1 MNSKIYF
8 TFGRFQPPHS
18 GHAFLINKIIEL
30 AKENNADYCIFVSS
44 SLNKPN
50 WKTSKAKGSD
60 VNPLPVDIKIHFLE
74 KMFPG
79 TKFIDG
85 SIYGNNVINFIKV
98 MKEQGYT
105 DITGVFGGVR
115 ADEFKKLFDK
125 YEPETHVIKLERDE
139 EKSISAT
146 KMRLAAFNNPAFFNE
161 HASIGNMQATDIDEL
176 RNIVK
181 SKLSFGKKS
190 FNKRYLKSVLLDI
203 IYLKK

>member
-1 MNSKIYF
+1 MNKKIYF

-30 AKENNADYCIFVSS
+30 AKENNADYRIFVSS
-44 SLNKPN
+44 TINKPN
-50 WKTSKAKGSD
+50 WKTSKAKDSNK
-60 VNPLPVDIKIHFLE
+60 NPLPVEIKIHFLE

-105 DITGVFGGVR
+105 NITGVFGGVR

-125 YEPETHVIKLERDE
+125 YEPETQVIKLDRDE
-139 EKSISAT
+139 ENSISAT
-146 KMRLAAFNNPAFFNE
+146 KMRIAAFNNPSFFNE
-161 HASIGNMQATDIDEL
+161 HTSIGNMQVTDIDEL

-181 SKLSFGKKS
+181 RQLSFGKKS
-190 FNKRYLKSVLLDI
+190 FNKGSLKSVLLDI

>member
-30 AKENNADYCIFVSS
+30 AKENNADYRIFVSS
-44 SLNKPN
+44 TINKPN
-50 WKTSKAKGSD
+50 WKTSKAKDSNK
-60 VNPLPVDIKIHFLE
+60 NPLPVDIKIHFLE

-79 TKFIDG
+79 TKFVDG
-85 SIYGNNVINFIKV
+85 SIYGNNVINFIKI

-105 DITGVFGGVR
+105 NITGVFGGVR

-125 YEPETHVIKLERDE
+125 YEPETQVIKLDRDE
-139 EKSISAT
+139 ENSISAT
-146 KMRLAAFNNPAFFNE
+146 KMRIAAFNNPSFFNE
-161 HASIGNMQATDIDEL
+161 HTSIGNMQVTDIDEL

-181 SKLSFGKKS
+181 RQLSFGKKS
-190 FNKRYLKSVLLDI
+190 FNKGSLKSVLLDI